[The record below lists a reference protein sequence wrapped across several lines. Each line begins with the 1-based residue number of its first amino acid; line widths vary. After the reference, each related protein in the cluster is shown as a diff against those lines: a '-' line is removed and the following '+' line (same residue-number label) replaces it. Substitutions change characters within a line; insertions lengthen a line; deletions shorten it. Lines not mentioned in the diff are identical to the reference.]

1 MYKSTHTTSMVK
13 VAYTCL
19 KMTNKLIANLSDE
32 KGSQPK
38 HKVFRNEFTGLE
50 KKNQNPPLRFV
61 ILYIE

>member
-1 MYKSTHTTSMVK
+1 MVK

-19 KMTNKLIANLSDE
+19 KMTNKLIATSQNTRFFEMNLQAW
-32 KGSQPK
+32 K
-38 HKVFRNEFTGLE
+38 

>member
-1 MYKSTHTTSMVK
+1 MVK